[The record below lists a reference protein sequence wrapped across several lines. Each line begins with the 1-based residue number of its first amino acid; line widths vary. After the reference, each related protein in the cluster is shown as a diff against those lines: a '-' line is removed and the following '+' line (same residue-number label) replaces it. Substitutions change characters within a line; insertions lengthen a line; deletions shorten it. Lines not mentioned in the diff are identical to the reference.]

1 VIKIKLIYFISD
13 GILFF
18 IIGYLW
24 RKLIGERTIKSAEK
38 KAKEIIEEAENFALN
53 KKKEL
58 DIEIKEKIYR
68 LRSEFEKETRNKKR
82 EIQFQEK
89 RLQQKEFNLERRAEL
104 LEKKES
110 EFSAREQ
117 SINKKEIE
125 LKEKE
130 NYYSSLIEEEKRK
143 LEKISGITSE
153 EAKNQL
159 LKIMEEEAK
168 KEAIKIQLKLE
179 EQAKENAEKKARE
192 IVIEAMQKIASDQSS
207 ESSVSV
213 VSLPNDEIKG
223 RIIGREGR
231 NIKVFESLTGVDLIV
246 DDTPEAVSISCFNLY
261 RREIARISLERLI
274 ADGRI
279 HPGRIEEVVERVKKE
294 IEEKII
300 ADGNNAIFDV
310 GIENVHP
317 ELVKMLGKLKY
328 RTSFGQNVLQH
339 SKETAFLASGI
350 ASELKLDPKIA
361 KRCGLFHDIG
371 KSVDQEVE
379 GTHPE
384 IGAEILKKYGEN
396 DIVINAALNHHKDIN
411 LMTPY
416 TAIVAIADA
425 LSATRPGARRD
436 TLENYLKR
444 IENLEKIAS
453 SFKGVDMVYAISAG
467 REVRVIVKPEEI
479 TDEEAKILA
488 RDISKKIEDN
498 LQYIGQVK
506 VIVIREKR
514 EIGYAK

>member
-24 RKLIGERTIKSAEK
+24 RKFIGERTIKSAEK

-117 SINKKEIE
+117 VISKKEIE

-130 NYYSSLIEEEKRK
+130 NYYSSLIEVEKRK

-179 EQAKENAEKKARE
+179 EQARENAEKYF
-192 IVIEAMQKIASDQSS
+192 SG
-207 ESSVSV
+207 ESS
-213 VSLPNDEIKG
+213 K
-223 RIIGREGR
+223 
-231 NIKVFESLTGVDLIV
+231 
-246 DDTPEAVSISCFNLY
+246 
-261 RREIARISLERLI
+261 
-274 ADGRI
+274 
-279 HPGRIEEVVERVKKE
+279 
-294 IEEKII
+294 
-300 ADGNNAIFDV
+300 
-310 GIENVHP
+310 
-317 ELVKMLGKLKY
+317 
-328 RTSFGQNVLQH
+328 
-339 SKETAFLASGI
+339 
-350 ASELKLDPKIA
+350 
-361 KRCGLFHDIG
+361 
-371 KSVDQEVE
+371 
-379 GTHPE
+379 
-384 IGAEILKKYGEN
+384 
-396 DIVINAALNHHKDIN
+396 
-411 LMTPY
+411 
-416 TAIVAIADA
+416 
-425 LSATRPGARRD
+425 
-436 TLENYLKR
+436 
-444 IENLEKIAS
+444 
-453 SFKGVDMVYAISAG
+453 
-467 REVRVIVKPEEI
+467 
-479 TDEEAKILA
+479 
-488 RDISKKIEDN
+488 
-498 LQYIGQVK
+498 
-506 VIVIREKR
+506 
-514 EIGYAK
+514 